1 MRKFTTVRKLT
12 DNKFLNLYE
21 MDALTN
27 KGNPFQYYFVS
38 RNAEEK
44 LKLKT
49 KDNTAEGVVIYPIL
63 KEDPSKIVMIRQYR
77 YPLDDYLYELPAGLI
92 DVGEN
97 ASQAAARELKEE
109 TGMELEVY
117 EGGNESFRRSFYM
130 GAGFTD
136 ESCQTVFGYASGVSS
151 SNYLEESETIQIL
164 VVDKPEADRILKE
177 ENVSLRC
184 AYLLMHFMRAEI
196 SNPFEFLR

>member
-1 MRKFTTVRKLT
+1 MKKFTTVKKLT

-27 KGNPFQYYFVS
+27 RGNPFHYYFVS

-49 KDNTAEGVVIYPIL
+49 KEDTAEGVVVYSIL
-63 KEDPSKIVMIRQYR
+63 KEDPSKIVLIRQYR

-97 ASQAAARELKEE
+97 ANQAAARELKEE
-109 TGMELEVY
+109 TGLEFEVY
-117 EGGNESFRRSFYM
+117 EGGNKGFRRSFYM

-151 SNYLEESETIQIL
+151 SEYLEESETIQVL
-164 VVDKPEADRILKE
+164 LVDKPEADRILKE
-177 ENVSLRC
+177 EKVSLRC
-184 AYLLMHFMRAEI
+184 AYLLMHFTRAEI
-196 SNPFEFLR
+196 ADPFQFLK